1 MVTQQR
7 NDDDNPHQ
15 VDAKDVATEGEGGF
29 GEKVE
34 ESQRRR
40 VKEEEEGGLADEK
53 LEESNL
59 GEDSRL
65 PAVSKDGLWTG
76 G

>member
-1 MVTQQR
+1 M
-7 NDDDNPHQ
+7 
-15 VDAKDVATEGEGGF
+15 DAKDVATEGEGGF

-59 GEDSRL
+59 REESRL

>member
-1 MVTQQR
+1 M
-7 NDDDNPHQ
+7 
-15 VDAKDVATEGEGGF
+15 DAKDVATEGEGGF

-65 PAVSKDGLWTG
+65 PAVSKDGLG
-76 G
+76 DFNQIQSFRKLGCAAPN

>member
-1 MVTQQR
+1 M
-7 NDDDNPHQ
+7 
-15 VDAKDVATEGEGGF
+15 DAKDGATEEEGGF

-40 VKEEEEGGLADEK
+40 VKAKEEEEEGGLADEK